1 MCRLGI
7 ARKIPLRR
15 PQAGGGREP
24 YQPEDSDINQFG
36 SRGNSI
42 ASSKDGVADV
52 DDRRHSQSKQSLQF
66 ASSASVS
73 QNWSKR
79 LHRRPRNGCVTLEAR
94 VPDASSNARE
104 RSTNGR
110 REWANGS
117 GRGTT
122 ISSQA
127 LICMVLTLTIA
138 WLALQL
144 PLGTL
149 AGKCIRF
156 GMGEPD
162 MAPCCG

>member
-1 MCRLGI
+1 VGI
-7 ARKIPLRR
+7 T
-15 PQAGGGREP
+15 
-24 YQPEDSDINQFG
+24 
-36 SRGNSI
+36 
-42 ASSKDGVADV
+42 
-52 DDRRHSQSKQSLQF
+52 RHRIL
-66 ASSASVS
+66 A
-73 QNWSKR
+73 
-79 LHRRPRNGCVTLEAR
+79 
-94 VPDASSNARE
+94 NARE

-110 REWANGS
+110 RDSAGVGEWFRKGNHNP
-117 GRGTT
+117 
-122 ISSQA
+122 IQA